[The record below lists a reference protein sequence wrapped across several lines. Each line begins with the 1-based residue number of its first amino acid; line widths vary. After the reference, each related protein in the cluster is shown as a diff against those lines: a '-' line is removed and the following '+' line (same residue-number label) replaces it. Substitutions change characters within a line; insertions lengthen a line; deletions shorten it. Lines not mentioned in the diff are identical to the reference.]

1 MDYRAD
7 RDRTCA
13 PGNSHS
19 RPAQTVTGEW
29 TGEGAA
35 LPQFTFAA
43 SLLFGV
49 QFWGIISNS
58 HIVNRSRDI

>member
-49 QFWGIISNS
+49 QF
-58 HIVNRSRDI
+58 